1 MNARADAR
9 GPELMMAAQ
18 IQAAL
23 RDEPAE
29 AGSSFVRDVI
39 AGLTARPKRLSP
51 KYFYDESGARLF
63 EDITALPE
71 YYLTRCELQILRE
84 RAADIARFFPAD
96 SALIEFGSGSSKKVR
111 ILLAAAPT
119 IAAYVPVDISSEML
133 IQEAEELRRDHPRL
147 AVLPVVADFTQP
159 FSLPPAAAGMAHTGF
174 FPGSTIGNFEP
185 HEACAFLRHAG
196 RVLGRGAALIIGV
209 DLVKDA
215 SILNAAYNDA
225 AGLTAKFNL
234 NLLARIN
241 RELDGDFD
249 LASFDHRAFY
259 NRERH
264 RIEMHLVS
272 KKRQKVSVAGRGV
285 EFRAGETIHT
295 ENSYKY
301 PLEYFT
307 ALARG
312 SGWAPVAAWTDA
324 GANFSIHALAFEDR

>member
-1 MNARADAR
+1 
-9 GPELMMAAQ
+9 MAAQ
-18 IQAAL
+18 IRAAL
-23 RDEPAE
+23 RDEGAE
-29 AGSSFVRDVI
+29 AGSSFARDVI

-51 KYFYDESGARLF
+51 KYFYDEIGAQLF

-71 YYLTRCELQILRE
+71 YYLTRCELEILRE
-84 RAADIARFFPAD
+84 RAPDIARFFPAD

-111 ILLAAAPT
+111 ILLTAAPT
-119 IAAYVPVDISSEML
+119 IAAYVPVDISSQML

-159 FSLPPAAAGMAHTGF
+159 FSLPGAATGMAHTGF

-234 NLLARIN
+234 NLLGRIN

-272 KKRQKVSVAGRGV
+272 KKRQKVSVAGRVV

-312 SGWAPVAAWTDA
+312 SGWVPVAAWTDA
-324 GANFSIHALAFEDR
+324 GANFSIHALVFEDR

>member
-1 MNARADAR
+1 
-9 GPELMMAAQ
+9 MAAQ

-23 RDEPAE
+23 RYEPA
-29 AGSSFVRDVI
+29 AADSPFARDVI

-51 KYFYDESGARLF
+51 KYFYDEIGAQLF

-71 YYLTRCELQILRE
+71 YYLTRCELEILRE
-84 RAADIARFFPAD
+84 RAPDIARFFPAD

-111 ILLAAAPT
+111 ILLTAAPT
-119 IAAYVPVDISSEML
+119 IAAYVPVDISSQML